1 MQTGTAED
9 RAVSEGIPGGD
20 IAAALRIGLRGLAK
34 AVTVISCRHGS
45 NRYAMTAT
53 AVNEVSMDPPSML
66 ICVHRL
72 SSLFAP
78 LCDGAH
84 FSINILQAS
93 QAEISALC
101 SGKARGEARFSV
113 GSWCDS
119 ALGPPYLKEAQ
130 SSFVCRNVSRLEFGT
145 HGIFVGQ
152 VEQVLLRPRND
163 PLVYMDGRYG
173 AFASILTPGIP
184 GRPYEGESPCAKR

>member
-1 MQTGTAED
+1 MQNATAD
-9 RAVSEGIPGGD
+9 NRPASEAIPSRE
-20 IAAALRIGLRGLAK
+20 IATALRIGLRGLAK
-34 AVTVISCRHGS
+34 AVTVIGCRHGPT
-45 NRYAMTAT
+45 RYAMTAT

-66 ICVHRL
+66 ICVNRRA
-72 SSLFAP
+72 SLFAA
-78 LCDGAH
+78 LSDGAH

-101 SGKARGEARFSV
+101 SGKARGEARFAV
-113 GSWCDS
+113 GSWRNS
-119 ALGPPYLKEAQ
+119 PLGPPYLLEAQ

-152 VEQVLLRPRND
+152 VEQVLMRERND

-173 AFASILTPGIP
+173 AFASTLTPGIP
-184 GRPYEGESPCAKR
+184 GRPYEGGCGCAKR